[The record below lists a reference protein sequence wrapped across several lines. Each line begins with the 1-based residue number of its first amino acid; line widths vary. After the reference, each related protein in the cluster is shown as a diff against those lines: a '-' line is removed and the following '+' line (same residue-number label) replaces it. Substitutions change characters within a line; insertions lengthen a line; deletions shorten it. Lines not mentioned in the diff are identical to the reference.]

1 MHRQVIGDTLKDR
14 RACKELSTNDRSRI
28 MFRTTLTCA
37 YVLSAIIAIL
47 TIVASG
53 GGLLIH
59 DLYRD
64 NVLVTAGWFGND
76 LVTLVV
82 AVPMLVAALN
92 LSMRGSQRA
101 QLVWLGMLDYTLYNF
116 AFYLFGAAFN
126 RFFLIYVAVFTL
138 SIFALI
144 FGLAKLDVSAIGQKF
159 HAKTPVKWIS
169 GFMLFVALGLTGV
182 YFAQSLGFV
191 ATGQLPP
198 IIILTGHPTSV
209 VFALDLSLVV
219 PFFVLGAIWLW
230 QRRPWGYVLAAIV
243 NVKGAVYMLALSAV
257 TVSVVQAGASE
268 DLSQVAL
275 WGFIG
280 AGSLIASLFLL
291 GSLASAHDR

>member
-1 MHRQVIGDTLKDR
+1 M
-14 RACKELSTNDRSRI
+14 SRTKSI
-28 MFRTTLTCA
+28 CA
-37 YVLSAIIAIL
+37 YVLSTIIAIL
-47 TIVASG
+47 TIVASA
-53 GGLLIH
+53 GGLFLS

-64 NVLVTAGWFGND
+64 NLLVTAGWFGND
-76 LVTLVV
+76 LVTLAV
-82 AVPMLVAALN
+82 AAPMLIAALI

-101 QLVWLGMLDYTLYNF
+101 QLVWLGMLDYTLYNY

-126 RFFLIYVAVFTL
+126 RFFLIYVALFTL

-144 FGLAKLDVSAIGQKF
+144 FGLAKLDISAISQKC
-159 HAKTPVKWIS
+159 HARTSVRWIS

-182 YFAQSLGFV
+182 YVAQSLGFV
-191 ATGQLPP
+191 ATGQLPD
-198 IIILTGHPTSV
+198 IVVKSGHSTSV

-230 QRRPWGYVLAAIV
+230 QRRPWGYVLAVIV

-257 TVSVVQAGASE
+257 TVSAVQAGASK

-291 GSLASAHDR
+291 GNLNLQIGNPICED

>member
-1 MHRQVIGDTLKDR
+1 M
-14 RACKELSTNDRSRI
+14 SRTKSI
-28 MFRTTLTCA
+28 CA

-47 TIVASG
+47 TIVASA
-53 GGLLIH
+53 GGLFLS

-64 NVLVTAGWFGND
+64 NLLVTAGWFGND
-76 LVTLVV
+76 LVTLAV
-82 AVPMLVAALN
+82 AAPMLIAALI

-101 QLVWLGMLDYTLYNF
+101 QLVWLGMLDYTLYNY

-126 RFFLIYVAVFTL
+126 RFFLIYVALFTL

-144 FGLAKLDVSAIGQKF
+144 FGLAKLDVSAISQKF
-159 HAKTPVKWIS
+159 HARTSVRWIS

-182 YFAQSLGFV
+182 YVAQSLGFV
-191 ATGQLPP
+191 ATGQLPD
-198 IIILTGHPTSV
+198 IVVKSGHPTSV

-257 TVSVVQAGASE
+257 TVSAVQAGASK

-291 GSLASAHDR
+291 GNLNLQIGNPICKD